1 MIMLDFLRVRKS
13 EADTSKIRK
22 ILVKNFVFN
31 SKKVTFAVLFV
42 KNIKKEDNEK
52 NISTICTQAREQ
64 ARIP

>member
-31 SKKVTFAVLFV
+31 SKKVNFAILFV
-42 KNIKKEDNEK
+42 KNIKK
-52 NISTICTQAREQ
+52 
-64 ARIP
+64 

>member
-31 SKKVTFAVLFV
+31 SKKVAFAILFV
-42 KNIKKEDNEK
+42 KNIKKYDNEK

-64 ARIP
+64 TRIP